1 MSEFSPTLE
10 QRRIKHAF
18 NSTHY
23 PNLAIV
29 ARAGSGK
36 TSTARYLT
44 QSTHRRGYYLAYNT
58 KNADEARAKFPPQA
72 LVRTTH
78 AMAFHALHVR
88 KRWGHKLKDEHN
100 KWPLWKIV
108 REFSLEPYCGIEA
121 AHIAHVAMTGLRR
134 FMYSAD
140 TEIDGSHVYDPTR
153 KWDYFER
160 FLQTHYQERFQLEA
174 PQTFIKECWLGYQ
187 DRLLDIAEALWNAM
201 LDPQHPFP
209 MEHDAYLKLWQ
220 LKKPVIR
227 GIDYLI
233 LDECFPAG
241 TLIKTDSG
249 DVPIEEI
256 VANPSREWR
265 VLSSQDG
272 GQSLQYS
279 LVTSAYKTPIN
290 NPLVRILHEEGE
302 LVCTA
307 NHPLWVSGY
316 GWKAAGALQE
326 NDALSCLRNPQVNK
340 VQNMLSILRM
350 PMARNEQKSDN
361 RAATPGENQ
370 SADEGGQNR
379 NTQSDEAKRN
389 PGESICYPQ
398 EKRNYLLDSRRKWS
412 GADALRTDVIQGI
425 DPAISRWAMENR
437 VCRLEWKADP
447 ARIADLLQ
455 NRHCVPEI
463 ENSYRSGRLF
473 SSRTHRASQGREEN
487 QSACQSRVVRVEIF
501 QRGSQRGCESC
512 CDEDSFVYTLSVASG
527 SYFAS
532 NVLVKNCQ
540 DSNACVFDIVQRQP
554 CQIVLIGDSAQRIY
568 GFRGAKDVLG
578 DLPDAQTLYLS
589 QSFRFGQPI
598 ADVANAILTQVYPDL
613 VPIIGNPLLHSRI
626 GKVDQNRYT
635 LIARSNACL
644 FESAVQLAYRRKSFH
659 VVGSLR
665 DPIARARSVY
675 ALSKGNSAQV
685 RHQEIRLYED
695 WTMFQNEARYSQE
708 LMRDVKMVEKYG
720 DELPGMC
727 DLLERAGTVPIKQA
741 AVILSTVHKSKG
753 LEYPQVRLAN
763 DFNLKIE
770 DGKLAGSQE
779 EHHCL
784 YVAVTRAEQ
793 VLELNQVAQFAVD
806 RS

>member
-10 QRRIKHAF
+10 QRRIERDF
-18 NSTHY
+18 NRVHH

-44 QSTHRRGYYLAYNT
+44 QSTHRRGCYLAYNT
-58 KNADEARAKFPPQA
+58 KNADEARAKFPPQV
-72 LVRTTH
+72 LVKTTH
-78 AMAFHALHVR
+78 AIAFHALRVR
-88 KRWGHKLKDEHN
+88 KQWGHKLKDEHN

-121 AHIAHVAMTGLRR
+121 AHIAHIAMIGLRR

-140 TEIDGSHVYDPTR
+140 NEIDGSHVYDPTR

-174 PQTFIKECWLGYQ
+174 PQTFIKECWISYQ
-187 DRLLDIAEALWNAM
+187 DRLLETAEVFWNAM

-209 MEHDAYLKLWQ
+209 IEHDAYLKLWQ

-233 LDECFPAG
+233 IDE
-241 TLIKTDSG
+241 S
-249 DVPIEEI
+249 
-256 VANPSREWR
+256 
-265 VLSSQDG
+265 
-272 GQSLQYS
+272 
-279 LVTSAYKTPIN
+279 
-290 NPLVRILHEEGE
+290 
-302 LVCTA
+302 
-307 NHPLWVSGY
+307 
-316 GWKAAGALQE
+316 
-326 NDALSCLRNPQVNK
+326 
-340 VQNMLSILRM
+340 
-350 PMARNEQKSDN
+350 
-361 RAATPGENQ
+361 
-370 SADEGGQNR
+370 
-379 NTQSDEAKRN
+379 
-389 PGESICYPQ
+389 
-398 EKRNYLLDSRRKWS
+398 
-412 GADALRTDVIQGI
+412 
-425 DPAISRWAMENR
+425 
-437 VCRLEWKADP
+437 
-447 ARIADLLQ
+447 
-455 NRHCVPEI
+455 
-463 ENSYRSGRLF
+463 
-473 SSRTHRASQGREEN
+473 
-487 QSACQSRVVRVEIF
+487 
-501 QRGSQRGCESC
+501 
-512 CDEDSFVYTLSVASG
+512 
-527 SYFAS
+527 
-532 NVLVKNCQ
+532 Q

-554 CQIVLIGDSAQRIY
+554 CQIVLIGDSAQHIY

-578 DLPDAQTLYLS
+578 DLPNAQTLYLS

-598 ADVANAILTQVYPDL
+598 ADVANAILMRVYPDL
-613 VPIIGNPLLHSRI
+613 VPIIGNPLLNSRI
-626 GKVDQNRYT
+626 GKVDPERYT

-644 FESAVQLAYRRKSFH
+644 FESAVQLAYRRQSFH

-708 LMRDVKMVEKYG
+708 LMRDVKMVEKYS

-727 DLLERAGTVPIKQA
+727 DLLERAGVVPEKRA

-770 DGKLAGSQE
+770 DGKVVGSQE

-784 YVAVTRAEQ
+784 YVATTRAEQ
-793 VLELNQVAQFAVD
+793 VLELNQVAKFVVD
-806 RS
+806 SI